1 MYESSLFR
9 RQNRFCSSQLIESI
23 NSGEF
28 VERATQSFDFTCDK
42 QEKNALVSRFLY
54 FTQAHSII
62 SFSDFKGKTEN
73 WGNSNGIWS
82 GECENSSAAR
92 MALWEKG
99 KSSTFVRHVMRDLK
113 NQLFER
119 GNEAL
124 WLLEGLFNES
134 QGKWIFFH
142 ALELLFWNFFSIEK
156 HWRSCTLFTGTA
168 LSHEMHVN
176 TLPSSKHET
185 KAVVP
190 SFFTLFTVNCR
201 SQEKSREDFL
211 KQIKLI
217 SNLQSLFLN

>member
-92 MALWEKG
+92 MALWKREKVIPLCDMWCETW
-99 KSSTFVRHVMRDLK
+99 KINFSSVAMRLCGCWKGFSTSCKVIEYFPCAGTFV
-113 NQLFER
+113 
-119 GNEAL
+119 L
-124 WLLEGLFNES
+124 W
-134 QGKWIFFH
+134 KV
-142 ALELLFWNFFSIEK
+142 SIEK
-156 HWRSCTLFTGTA
+156 H
-168 LSHEMHVN
+168 
-176 TLPSSKHET
+176 
-185 KAVVP
+185 
-190 SFFTLFTVNCR
+190 
-201 SQEKSREDFL
+201 
-211 KQIKLI
+211 
-217 SNLQSLFLN
+217 